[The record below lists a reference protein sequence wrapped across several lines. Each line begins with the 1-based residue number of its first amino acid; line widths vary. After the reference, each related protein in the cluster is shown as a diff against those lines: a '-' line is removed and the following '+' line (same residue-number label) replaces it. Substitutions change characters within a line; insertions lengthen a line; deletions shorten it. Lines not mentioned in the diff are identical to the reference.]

1 MNKKFKNLFRCLSL
15 LAMVIV
21 ISCSGVEKKSSSK
34 KDYTPT
40 ETPENNH
47 LYYAYKNYT
56 LACIALN
63 NDSYNEAEI
72 YLKDAIQHDQDSAY
86 LLAKLVYVLVEN
98 GKVEEGLNYAE
109 RAVDIEPDNL
119 RFRELL
125 ADIYSRLEKF
135 DSAVSQYRKILFSDP
150 SNKDIRLY
158 LIAHLIR
165 LKKFD
170 TALEELS
177 ILIENEPELL
187 MAYYYKGKTYMELK
201 EYDKAKKTFLKA
213 LDINSEF
220 APVLFE
226 LAELY
231 SKVDETDTALITYKK
246 ILNLYPSNI
255 IARERLIELYYDSG
269 YDELAEKYINEI
281 KKIIDPGDVER
292 KRLGLIYLRRDKFNE
307 SISEFKSIL
316 SVWPDDQEARYYLG
330 AAMEESGDLENAYKN
345 FNFIKLDSEKSVSA
359 RIHMAYILEKQ
370 EKSDQAI
377 TLLKETINQKRDKPE
392 LYLMLESVYE
402 KKEDYLSAKD
412 TLEDG
417 LRYNENNI
425 DLLFRL
431 GIVLDKLDK
440 NEECLKRMEMVVKI
454 EPNHAEALN
463 YIGYTYADKGIHLD
477 RAQELIEKAIKNRP
491 NAGFIIDSLGWLY
504 FKKGYYDKAIIEL
517 KKAIKLAPEDPSISE
532 HLGDVYFKMSDFIN
546 ALKIY
551 KSTLS
556 LKDAE
561 KDRLNKKIK
570 DIERELSGDN
580 S

>member
-1 MNKKFKNLFRCLSL
+1 MNKKFKNLPIYLSL
-15 LAMVIV
+15 LVMLIV
-21 ISCSGVEKKSSSK
+21 ISCSGVEKKPSSAKNYAS
-34 KDYTPT
+34 T
-40 ETPENNH
+40 ETPEKDH
-47 LYYAYKNYT
+47 LYHAYKNYT

-63 NDSYNEAEI
+63 NDCYDEAEI
-72 YLKDAIQHDQDSAY
+72 YLKDAIQHDQGSAY
-86 LLAKLVYVLVEN
+86 LLTKLAYVLVEN
-98 GKVEEGLNYAE
+98 GKVEESLNHAE

-125 ADIYSRLEKF
+125 ADVYSQLERF
-135 DSAVSQYRKILFSDP
+135 DSAVSQYRKILSKDP

-165 LKKFD
+165 LEKFN

-177 ILIENEPELL
+177 ILIKNEPELL

-213 LDINSEF
+213 IDINSGF

-226 LAELY
+226 LAELH
-231 SKVDETDTALITYKK
+231 SKLNENDAALMTYKK
-246 ILNLYPSNI
+246 ILNFYPSNL

-281 KKIIDPGDVER
+281 KKIIKPGDVGR
-292 KRLGLIYLRRDKFNE
+292 KRLGLIYLRHEKFNE
-307 SISEFKSIL
+307 SISEFKLIL
-316 SVWPDDQEARYYLG
+316 SVRPDDQEARYYLG

-345 FNFIKLDSEKSVSA
+345 FDSIKLDSEKSINA
-359 RIHMAYILEKQ
+359 RMHMAYILEKQ
-370 EKSDQAI
+370 EKSGQAI
-377 TLLKETINQKRDKPE
+377 TLLKEAINQKRDKPE
-392 LYLMLESVYE
+392 LYLMLESLYE

-417 LRYNENNI
+417 LKHNENNV

-431 GIVLDKLDK
+431 GVVLDKLDE
-440 NEECLKRMEMVVKI
+440 NEECIKYMEMVIKI

-504 FKKGYYDKAIIEL
+504 FKKGYYDKAIMEL
-517 KKAIKLAPEDPSISE
+517 KKAMKLTPEDASITE
-532 HLGDVYFKMSDFIN
+532 HLGDVYYKISDFMN
-546 ALKIY
+546 ALRIY
-551 KSTLS
+551 KGTLS
-556 LKDAE
+556 LKNAE

-570 DIERELSGDN
+570 DTEKQLNGDN
-580 S
+580 L